1 MARQADVVR
10 AAADRAV
17 EVRVPDKVVVRV
29 AAQVS
34 EDKVSA
40 DKVAAAVGRVRDKVD
55 LAVVH
60 HRRQSMYRTPK
71 SC

>member
-40 DKVAAAVGRVRDKVD
+40 DKVAAVGRVRDKVD